1 MLPNNLTALDF
12 EDIKSSIKTYLRTR
26 EEFLDYDFEG
36 SGLSY
41 LIDVL
46 SYNTYYSSFMANMSM
61 NEAFLSSSTVRDNVV
76 NIAKLLSYTPTSI
89 KCSKACVS
97 LKVQTQQTGESYPN
111 NITLQKGPIATGGN
125 RTWNALSPVTVEVD
139 QTTGI
144 AEFLAVT
151 LNQGSIITFSYLVD
165 NFAKQRYV
173 IPAESADMETLSVT
187 VRPNESSTIK
197 DTYNLV
203 SNITEV
209 KSTNRVYFLSETED
223 ERYEVTFGDGTI
235 GRKLIDGEV
244 IEFEYLVT
252 EGSIAN
258 DTSVFTFIGKFI
270 DSNTVNYAPSAAK
283 LTVKEKAQFGSEA
296 ETIESVKFNAPR
308 YYAAQNR
315 AVTTQDYETI
325 VKRLYSNA
333 KTVAAYGGDEL
344 NPPIYGKVYIA
355 IKTKTGSS
363 LNDATK
369 TSLKTQLR
377 SYAMASIEPVIV
389 DTNTLYIYPRIFA
402 SYDPSTASRDVSNIT
417 SNIQDAVNQ
426 YAQQSEINNFNNNFS
441 LSKFQK
447 AVTSSDPNVAD
458 TSTQISLVQY
468 VKATGNQSNT
478 YCVSTG
484 SPLLDSAPN
493 LTLTTGSGTTESENT
508 EVDVTITTT
517 INEACKKE
525 PVIKSGKFRLADR
538 PGIDQYFEDD
548 GFGNL
553 VIYYISGNRKVITN
567 PKGGTVDYNSGTIC
581 FGPVNIVGSG
591 GDVPDVNVDGEID
604 SPELIVGTDF
614 NIAIQSIPSNPS
626 IIYTPDPGSII
637 EIIVPTISVSP
648 LGTNLPPT
656 IPLNSLTPEIFEI
669 VPPIIEIP
677 DISNNGNLANI
688 SCFNS

>member
-41 LIDVL
+41 LVDVL

-61 NEAFLSSSTVRDNVV
+61 NEAFISSSTVRDNVV

-89 KCSKACVS
+89 TCSKACIY
-97 LKVQTQQTGESYPN
+97 LKVQTNQTGDSYPN
-111 NITLQKGPIATGGN
+111 NITLQKGPVATGSN
-125 RTWNALSPVTVEVD
+125 RTWNVLSPVTVEVN

-144 AEFLAVT
+144 AEFPAVT
-151 LNQGSIITFSYLVD
+151 ISQGSIITFSYTVD

-173 IPAESADMETLSVT
+173 IPTENADMETLSVK
-187 VRPNESSTIK
+187 VRPNESSTTT
-197 DTYNLV
+197 DSYNLV

-209 KSTNRVYFLSETED
+209 KSTDRVYFLSETED
-223 ERYEVTFGDGTI
+223 ERYEVTFGDGVI
-235 GRKLIDGEV
+235 GRKLVDGEV
-244 IEFEYLVT
+244 IDFEYLVT
-252 EGSIAN
+252 DGEIAN

-270 DSNTVNYAPSAAK
+270 DSNSVNYAPSAAK
-283 LTVKEKAQFGSEA
+283 LTVKEKAQFGSVA
-296 ETIESVKFNAPR
+296 ESIESIKFNAPR

-333 KTVAAYGGDEL
+333 KVVAAYGGDEL
-344 NPPIYGKVYIA
+344 DPPIYGKVYIA

-369 TSLKTQLR
+369 KSLQTQLR

-402 SYDPSTASRDVSNIT
+402 NYDPSTASRDVSNIT
-417 SNIQDAVNQ
+417 TNIQDAINQ
-426 YAQQSEINNFNNNFS
+426 WAQQSEINNFNNNFS
-441 LSKFQK
+441 LTKFQK
-447 AVTSSDPNVAD
+447 AITSSDPNIAD
-458 TSTQISLVQY
+458 TSTQVSLVQY
-468 VKATGNQSNT
+468 VKASGNTSNT

-484 SPLLDSAPN
+484 APLLDSAPN
-493 LTLTTGSGTTESENT
+493 LQIGDTTVETT
-508 EVDVTITTT
+508 VTTT
-517 INEACKKE
+517 DPCKKE
-525 PVIKSGKFRLADR
+525 PVIKSSKFRLADR
-538 PGIDQYFEDD
+538 PGTDQYFEDD

-553 VIYYISGNRKVITN
+553 VTYYISGNRKVITN
-567 PKGGTVDYNSGTIC
+567 PKAGTVDYTNGTIC
-581 FGPVNIVGSG
+581 FGPVNVVGSG
-591 GDVPDVNVDGEID
+591 GDTPDLTPTGDID
-604 SPELIVGTDF
+604 DAQALVGTEF

-626 IIYTPDPGSII
+626 VIYTPDPGSII
-637 EIIVPTISVSP
+637 EIVVPSISVSP

-656 IPLNSLTPEIFEI
+656 VPLNSLTPEIFEV
-669 VPPIIEIP
+669 VPPIVEIP

>member
-197 DTYNLV
+197 DTYNVV

-468 VKATGNQSNT
+468 VKATGNTSNT

-484 SPLLDSAPN
+484 APLLDSAPN
-493 LTLTTGSGTTESENT
+493 LSVG
-508 EVDVTITTT
+508 DVAVTVTTT
-517 INEACKKE
+517 INSETCKKE

-591 GDVPDVNVDGEID
+591 GDVPDLNVDGEID

-637 EIIVPTISVSP
+637 EIVVPTISVSP